1 MKNEKKKIDAGI
13 VFGLLP
19 KQYCEFFFFL
29 YCKVPIVLQLEGL
42 EGIEIVLQYTKCI
55 VGEEV
60 G

>member
-1 MKNEKKKIDAGI
+1 MKKKIDAGT

-19 KQYCEFFFFL
+19 KQYCVKLFFFFL
-29 YCKVPIVLQLEGL
+29 CCKVPIVLQLEGL

>member
-1 MKNEKKKIDAGI
+1 MKNEKKKKIDAGT

-19 KQYCEFFFFL
+19 KQYCEIFFFL
-29 YCKVPIVLQLEGL
+29 YCKVPIVLQL